1 MVYTESSCARAIKNM
16 EAYDPYFQLE
26 DLEAEATEIF
36 KEFYC
41 NFLSG
46 NIDYLEKVSG
56 GPALAICKGE
66 IKRRATEGWQ
76 YKYDDLL
83 DCENATFNSGQMDKV
98 PSFTFIVGTQEI
110 DCKVSIKD
118 ENEIKEGSEDS
129 IMKNSWRIT
138 LSRHEEPDIEVTG
151 HYWCVTEL
159 QKVGELKQLV

>member
-1 MVYTESSCARAIKNM
+1 
-16 EAYDPYFQLE
+16 
-26 DLEAEATEIF
+26 
-36 KEFYC
+36 
-41 NFLSG
+41 LSG

-159 QKVGELKQLV
+159 